1 MTMEIHERTVV
12 NGGRVVLP
20 PIDLPDGTEV
30 EVTVA
35 VAEREETDYL
45 LSPGANRDGLLKV
58 IRDARENPDR
68 KIYVDI
74 DELKK
79 SLMAS

>member
-1 MTMEIHERTVV
+1 MATELHERTVV
-12 NGGRVVLP
+12 NGGRIDLP

-35 VAEREETDYL
+35 VANVDETEYL
-45 LSPGANRDGLLKV
+45 LSGEANRDRLLEV
-58 IRDARENPDR
+58 IRDARAHPDR

-79 SLMAS
+79 SLMAF

>member
-1 MTMEIHERTVV
+1 MATELHERAVV
-12 NGGRVVLP
+12 NRGRIDLP

-30 EVTVA
+30 DVTVA
-35 VAEREETDYL
+35 VASADETEYL
-45 LSPGANRDGLLKV
+45 LSSEGNRDRLLEV
-58 IRDARENPDR
+58 IRDARANPDR

-74 DELKK
+74 DDLKE